1 MKQEKGITMVS
12 LVVIIIILSIIV
24 GLVVNTASP
33 LLQKSNIEDLTTELM
48 LIQAKWKIERER
60 VNFDGTSI
68 FNEVTNSYGVI
79 VYSEDDA
86 ATEDINEKGKLIEQ
100 YETNSETWIDP
111 GVKAYYRLPNEALE
125 SMGLELEENFGYL
138 VNYEND
144 EIIYI
149 PGIEDEDG
157 KIYYK
162 LSEIKG
168 L

>member
-1 MKQEKGITMVS
+1 MNQEKGITMVS
-12 LVVIIIILSIIV
+12 VVVVIMIMAILVVI
-24 GLVVNTASP
+24 GVNTVSP

-48 LIQAKWKIERER
+48 LIQAKWGTEREK
-60 VNFDGTSI
+60 VNFNGNSI
-68 FNEVTNSYGVI
+68 FDENL
-79 VYSEDDA
+79 
-86 ATEDINEKGKLIEQ
+86 INPQDSDNKGKLKDE
-100 YETNSETWIDP
+100 YKYTTNGETWIDSD
-111 GVKAYYRLPNEALE
+111 VKAYYKLPDKALE
-125 SMGLELEENFGYL
+125 NMGLELEKNRGYL

-149 PGIEDEDG
+149 TGIEDEDEDG